1 MRLAAPRSAA
11 PLIGA
16 VWLAGCA
23 TTTLGPPAVVPGYL
37 QPEQLGNL
45 AAAVP
50 APAAPGSSE
59 QAQDAA
65 LSERLRTLEDTDRW
79 WMATAHAEV
88 RPPEAAQHFDCL
100 LGTRLAAKPRPALNR
115 IMGRLLADSERL
127 TIDLVAR
134 HPRLRPVAVDPARR
148 PCQRLNEATQASA
161 TSFPAAGAVAGAAY
175 GALFADLAP
184 DRAEA
189 ARQMGREIGLSRAIC
204 ATNWPSDVQAG
215 AELGEALYDAAASQP
230 EFAVDLTT
238 ARLEIASARAEAL
251 TNPSCASERLALAQG
266 RVVVETSVSP
276 GSGRARAGQ

>member
-1 MRLAAPRSAA
+1 VRLAASRSAA

-23 TTTLGPPAVVPGYL
+23 TTTLGPPEVVPGYL

-50 APAAPGSSE
+50 APAKPGSSV
-59 QAQDAA
+59 QAQDVA

-115 IMGRLLADSERL
+115 LMGRLLADSERL
-127 TIDLVAR
+127 TVDLVAR
-134 HPRLRPVAVDPARR
+134 HPRLRPLANDPTRR
-148 PCQRLNEATQASA
+148 PCQRLNEATRRSP
-161 TSFPAAGAVAGAAY
+161 SSYPAAGAVAGAAY

-184 DRAEA
+184 DRAGA

-215 AELGEALYDAAASQP
+215 AALGQALYEAAASQP
-230 EFAVDLTT
+230 EFATDLAA
-238 ARLEIASARAEAL
+238 ARLEVAAARAEGV

-266 RVVVETSVSP
+266 GAVLKD
-276 GSGRARAGQ
+276 